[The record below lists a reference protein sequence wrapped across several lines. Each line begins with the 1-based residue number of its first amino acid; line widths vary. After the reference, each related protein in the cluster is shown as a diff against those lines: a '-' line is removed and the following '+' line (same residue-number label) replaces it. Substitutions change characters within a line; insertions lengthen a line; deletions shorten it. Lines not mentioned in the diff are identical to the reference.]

1 MAILSAVYM
10 RIFLPDSI
18 INDNLSTP
26 IISKGKLD
34 GIVNPDEV
42 SDKKMQM
49 FKTMPS
55 IEDMLALLKSRS
67 LKFPST
73 PSTFSSVLSMP
84 LFFELIKGFSWHQA
98 LYFMLL
104 LFDSYLK
111 EYLIM
116 FLNEWQLCAA

>member
-1 MAILSAVYM
+1 MAMLSAVYM

-18 INDNLSTP
+18 INDNLSAP
-26 IISKGKLD
+26 ILSQGKLD
-34 GIVNPDEV
+34 GIVNPDEE

-73 PSTFSSVLSMP
+73 PITCSSLLSLPQFCLIDKKETFRDYPKQV
-84 LFFELIKGFSWHQA
+84 
-98 LYFMLL
+98 
-104 LFDSYLK
+104 
-111 EYLIM
+111 
-116 FLNEWQLCAA
+116 

>member
-1 MAILSAVYM
+1 MAMLSTVYM

-34 GIVNPDEV
+34 GIVNPDE

-55 IEDMLALLKSRS
+55 IEDMLALLKSRY

-73 PSTFSSVLSMP
+73 HSIF
-84 LFFELIKGFSWHQA
+84 KGFSWHQA

-104 LFDSYLK
+104 L
-111 EYLIM
+111 LI
-116 FLNEWQLCAA
+116 LL

>member
-55 IEDMLALLKSRS
+55 IEDMLALLKSRY
-67 LKFPST
+67 LKFLST
-73 PSTFSSVLSMP
+73 PITF
-84 LFFELIKGFSWHQA
+84 KGFSWHQA
-98 LYFMLL
+98 IYFMLICW
-104 LFDSYLK
+104 F
-111 EYLIM
+111 
-116 FLNEWQLCAA
+116 FFQCVPNVLN